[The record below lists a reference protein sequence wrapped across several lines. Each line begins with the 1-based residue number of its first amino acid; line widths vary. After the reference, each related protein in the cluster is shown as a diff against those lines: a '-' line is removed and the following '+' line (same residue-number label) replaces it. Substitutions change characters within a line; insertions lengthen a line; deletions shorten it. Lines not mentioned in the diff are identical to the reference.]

1 GMRLRGRLEGTKVVP
16 YYSRAD
22 LGRADARAAAD
33 TPVLAWADDPVDA
46 FFLEIQGSGRLQ
58 LRDGSTMRVGYADQN
73 GHPYRAI
80 GKTLIDRG
88 ALSREQVTA
97 PAIRRWLQ
105 ENPAA
110 APGVMNT
117 NPSLVFFRQLPPPAD
132 PTLGPPGSLG
142 VPLTPLRSIAVDRS
156 RIPLGSL
163 VYLQTTHPVSGQ
175 PLERLMV
182 AQDTGGAIRG
192 TKRADL
198 FWGFGVD
205 AALAAG
211 TMKAPAR
218 TGVLEPRQRFSPPAY
233 SQPRPGR

>member
-1 GMRLRGRLEGTKVVP
+1 DGLLRTPPDRQPHQGP
-16 YYSRAD
+16 
-22 LGRADARAAAD
+22 ARAGAVARPTAGPAHHRSHRGGAASRRHAAAGTPGRDEGGALLQPRRPRPGGCARGGD

-88 ALSREQVTA
+88 ALTREQVTA

-182 AQDTGGAIRG
+182 AQ
-192 TKRADL
+192 
-198 FWGFGVD
+198 
-205 AALAAG
+205 
-211 TMKAPAR
+211 
-218 TGVLEPRQRFSPPAY
+218 
-233 SQPRPGR
+233 